1 MVQRHERRRFTL
13 RVCILWCEGSEPHTA
28 SSRFPIPRCVFLHHW
43 RRDRDQFCRN
53 EESCVIIHHDES
65 SWMTH
70 NEAVMFV
77 LRLADSVRVIPWP
90 LVWWCKGTY
99 GGASL
104 RDFGV
109 CGAKASHHTPR
120 HTSPRLPIPRCV
132 PLHHRR
138 SDRDQLGRDEE
149 SCVIKYHNASSCM
162 THG

>member
-1 MVQRHERRRFTL
+1 MVSYGE
-13 RVCILWCEGSEPHTA
+13 W
-28 SSRFPIPRCVFLHHW
+28 SRGQLGRG
-43 RRDRDQFCRN
+43 

-65 SWMTH
+65 PCMTH
-70 NEAVMFV
+70 GEAMLLV
-77 LRLADSVRVIPWP
+77 LRLAESVCVIPWP

-138 SDRDQLGRDEE
+138 RDRDQLGRDEE
-149 SCVIKYHNASSCM
+149 SCVITYHNESSCM
-162 THG
+162 TRGGVDMLVLCPGENASAIAWPLVR